1 MIAALGLTT
10 RKGRKLTKQT
20 FARMMSNP
28 IYAGW
33 VVSGDIRV
41 RGKHTALISDELF
54 ESVQERIDGKAVP
67 HKRLNEDFP
76 LRGSVLCASC
86 KRPLTAGWAK
96 GRTERYPRYWCWTKG
111 CRAVGVSRD
120 DLDRH
125 FMSLLGRMEPT
136 AELLADLPNRV
147 ATRWSERKGRI
158 AAEAAQLAG
167 KLAEQKTLN
176 QMAIKARVKGEIEQE
191 DFDTIKAEIAAETKQ
206 IEKQISDLD
215 SENATM
221 EQLMRQAEKEAIDLV
236 AAWNKGNVN
245 QRQELVKGFFPEG
258 LVFSHKRGFFE
269 PANTVINEM
278 LMRWLLDQPNVGVP
292 DGI

>member
-1 MIAALGLTT
+1 M
-10 RKGRKLTKQT
+10 
-20 FARMMSNP
+20 
-28 IYAGW
+28 
-33 VVSGDIRV
+33 
-41 RGKHTALISDELF
+41 
-54 ESVQERIDGKAVP
+54 
-67 HKRLNEDFP
+67 
-76 LRGSVLCASC
+76 RGSVLCASC